1 MYLVTNAITIHLEAV
16 PCSQDPRFLDEGLLF
31 HFHLAS
37 VPKHFAYYQALLLC
51 VLQFHPTNWLQCRS
65 MIPIKLTSTVIE
77 PARIELPA

>member
-1 MYLVTNAITIHLEAV
+1 MYLVINAIIIYLEAV
-16 PCSQDPRFLDEGLLF
+16 PCSQDHRFLDRSLLF

-65 MIPIKLTSTVIE
+65 MIPIKLTPIVIE
-77 PARIELPA
+77 PVKSTLPA